1 MTAALK
7 PHEVLGQRLR
17 AQTAEALAA
26 THRPEVLARAAAQA
40 MEAAECA
47 FAELQED
54 ASVARKVAGLD
65 CRKYCAACCY
75 KTVSVTPPRCF
86 TWRITYGGPSL
97 PRPCAISG
105 RGCAGSTKRFGA

>member
-65 CRKYCAACCY
+65 CRIAGNEP
-75 KTVSVTPPRCF
+75 V
-86 TWRITYGGPSL
+86 GGVWPSDHHAVL
-97 PRPCAISG
+97 AELRY
-105 RGCAGSTKRFGA
+105 